1 MVSLR
6 NYFTMAMVICMIFCM
21 FQFSGVAS
29 ELLNDYGKN
38 PYAENLEELPGRDDA
53 FSGGQ
58 SSTRGQGRILYIGA
72 ERSPAADVAQN
83 WAAYRKRD
91 IWCCSSVQ
99 EYKDLEEAGGQIEF
113 DLAVIDSDSLDWGL
127 ADLTGCLKDLAQ
139 TGTDLIFANLPDVSV
154 IEENKELQQFLG
166 ISGIREQSASAV
178 GVYLYGGFLL
188 GGETIYR
195 SEEKEIHEKKQDMEL
210 EFPWY
215 ELAAGTVTYM
225 TGIME
230 DKEDYLDYPPVIWR
244 NRLESSFVFAVN
256 GDYMEGVSGLGLLSA
271 MSAKVKE
278 YEIYPVVNAQN
289 LMILNYP
296 GLAEENETE
305 MRRRYNRSS
314 RNVFRDVMWPDIVTA
329 YEKSNL
335 GLSAMM
341 APQYDYKDTNLPEQE
356 TLALY
361 MKLLNERNAEA
372 GLSGLCMSDG
382 GLEERLEEDEAFF
395 REGLPDYRFTSF
407 YAAGLPEEEIRSA
420 LGKGMLT
427 DVRTV
432 VEDDRGDSEII
443 GYLSDQ
449 VTRQVALSDG
459 LRYTYRQDFQNKCAE
474 TALGYSSVWVDAAEI
489 IYPEDDGAETWR
501 EVSKNLAG
509 DLSENWKELRAFSRT
524 TVSECDVRIRNFLSM
539 EYQVRKEGDQIFLES
554 DNGGE
559 TAWFIFRMNTDF
571 DVSIEGGR
579 LEELEE
585 GIYLIETQKEKVTLT
600 LSEGDSNEIF
610 R

>member
-372 GLSGLCMSDG
+372 GL
-382 GLEERLEEDEAFF
+382 
-395 REGLPDYRFTSF
+395 
-407 YAAGLPEEEIRSA
+407 
-420 LGKGMLT
+420 
-427 DVRTV
+427 
-432 VEDDRGDSEII
+432 
-443 GYLSDQ
+443 
-449 VTRQVALSDG
+449 
-459 LRYTYRQDFQNKCAE
+459 
-474 TALGYSSVWVDAAEI
+474 
-489 IYPEDDGAETWR
+489 
-501 EVSKNLAG
+501 
-509 DLSENWKELRAFSRT
+509 
-524 TVSECDVRIRNFLSM
+524 
-539 EYQVRKEGDQIFLES
+539 
-554 DNGGE
+554 
-559 TAWFIFRMNTDF
+559 
-571 DVSIEGGR
+571 
-579 LEELEE
+579 
-585 GIYLIETQKEKVTLT
+585 
-600 LSEGDSNEIF
+600 
-610 R
+610 